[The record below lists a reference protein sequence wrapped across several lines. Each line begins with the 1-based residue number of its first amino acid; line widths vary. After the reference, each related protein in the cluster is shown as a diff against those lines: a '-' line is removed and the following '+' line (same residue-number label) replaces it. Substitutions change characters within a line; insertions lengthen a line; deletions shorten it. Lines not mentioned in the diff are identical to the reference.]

1 MSQTPLSL
9 PQQRKMGQTSRKD
22 AWWLQP
28 LVVFLG
34 LSAFIIYANWAAF
47 QASNYEHG
55 AYLSPM
61 YSPLLFEAPTQAAIK
76 AETLGADAH
85 MSHHSWFGAWPSAL
99 QPSWVP
105 GWMLSPALIILIF
118 PAGFRLTCYYYRGAY
133 YKAFWADPINCA
145 VGEPRNSFRG
155 ENFWPL
161 LIQNIHR
168 YFFYA
173 AAVYIFIL
181 AYDAWVALWHAP
193 AGTNLSYNE
202 AAATGQL
209 EFGLGVGT
217 LVLTLNV
224 ILLGGYTFGCH
235 CARHFAG
242 GKHDHLSKVP
252 TGKKAYECVS
262 CLNRN
267 HMKWAWTSLI
277 WVGFTDF
284 YIRMCAMGIW
294 SDWRLF

>member
-9 PQQRKMGQTSRKD
+9 PQRRGMGQTGRKD

-34 LSAFIIYANWAAF
+34 LSAFVVYSTWAAF
-47 QASNYEHG
+47 QGAHYEFG
-55 AYLSPM
+55 PYLSPM
-61 YSPLLFEAPTQAAIK
+61 YSPLLFNAGTAFGEAS
-76 AETLGADAH
+76 GG
-85 MSHHSWFGAWPSAL
+85 HHTWFGDW
-99 QPSWVP
+99 P
-105 GWMLSPALIILIF
+105 GWIPALIPASPALIILTI
-118 PAGFRLTCYYYRGAY
+118 PAGFRMTCYYYRGAY

-145 VGEPRNSFRG
+145 VGEPRNGYRG

-161 LIQNIHR
+161 LIQNVHR
-168 YFFYA
+168 YLFYLA
-173 AAVYIFIL
+173 AIYIFVL
-181 AYDAWVALWHAP
+181 AYDAWVALWFHEDWIAK
-193 AGTNLSYNE
+193 GGKMLFGGE
-202 AAATGQL
+202 ASEG
-209 EFGLGVGT
+209 FGVGVGT
-217 LVLTLNV
+217 LVLILNV

-252 TGKKAYECVS
+252 TGKKPYECIS

-284 YIRMCAMGIW
+284 YIRMVSMGIW
-294 SDWRLF
+294 TDWRLF